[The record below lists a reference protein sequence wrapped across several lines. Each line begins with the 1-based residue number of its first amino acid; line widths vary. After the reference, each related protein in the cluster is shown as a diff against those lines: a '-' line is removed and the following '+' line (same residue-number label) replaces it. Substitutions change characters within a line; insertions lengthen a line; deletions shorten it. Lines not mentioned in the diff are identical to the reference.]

1 MPTSFIRTQ
10 SARIAR
16 SLVILGAAFG
26 AAAAQPPVRVPLDSK
41 WELSGDGSRIAAY
54 RGRQAI
60 QLRTGRA
67 IRRDAV
73 LKDGTIEFDMAVTPH
88 RTFVYI
94 QFRVEGDD
102 DHEEIYFR
110 PHKSELP
117 DAIQYAPVWNGDGNW
132 QLYHGEGATAPVA
145 FSYAGW
151 MHVRLVLSGKRAAL
165 FVDNHA
171 KPDLIA
177 NLAREPVAGYI
188 SLFAF
193 DGVGNTTGGV
203 AAAYSNIVVRPGFIP
218 YDFGAPSAVAAQP
231 PGLIQRWQLS
241 PTFNAERGLVTRLP
255 DSLLVSKSDWPSF
268 AVEPTGVVVIG
279 RHVKRRAA
287 PAAVVARVVVRAQTA
302 GLQRL
307 YLGYSDYVTVFVNGR
322 PIAGGDAHYSYDAPR
337 QEGLITLSQST
348 IWLPLVAGDN
358 EILFAVADGF
368 GGWGLM
374 GRLDP
379 ADGGRV
385 P

>member
-1 MPTSFIRTQ
+1 MHTPFHAPVAHALAALTI
-10 SARIAR
+10 SAF
-16 SLVILGAAFG
+16 SST
-26 AAAAQPPVRVPLDSK
+26 AAQPLTRIPLDSK
-41 WELSGDGSRIAAY
+41 WELSGDSSRIGQF
-54 RGRQAI
+54 RGRSAI
-60 QLRTGRA
+60 QLQTGRA
-67 IRRDAV
+67 IRRDVV

-94 QFRVEGDD
+94 QFRMQGDD

-110 PHKSELP
+110 PHKSELA

-132 QLYHGEGATAPVA
+132 QLYHGPGATAPVA
-145 FSYAGW
+145 FTYSAW

-188 SLFAF
+188 ALFAF
-193 DGVGNTTGGV
+193 DGVGNTAGGV

-218 YDFGAPSAVAAQP
+218 YDFGAQPVAAAQP
-231 PGLIQRWQLS
+231 PGVIEKWQLS
-241 PTFNAERGLVTRLP
+241 PTFNVERGMITALP
-255 DSLLVSKSDWPSF
+255 DSLLASKRDWPSY
-268 AVEPTGVVVIG
+268 AIEPNGVLVIG
-279 RHVKRRAA
+279 RHLKRRAA
-287 PAAVVARVVVRAQTA
+287 QAGTVARLIVRAPTA
-302 GLQRL
+302 RTQRL

-368 GGWGLM
+368 GGWGVM
-374 GRLDP
+374 GRLEP
-379 ADGGRV
+379 ADGGQVVR
-385 P
+385 

>member
-10 SARIAR
+10 SAQIVR
-16 SLVILGAAFG
+16 SFVILAAAFDV
-26 AAAAQPPVRVPLDSK
+26 ATAQPPTRVPLDSK
-41 WELSGDGSRIAAY
+41 WELSGDGSRIAPY

-193 DGVGNTTGGV
+193 DGVGNTAGGV

-218 YDFGAPSAVAAQP
+218 YDFGAPPVVAAQP

-241 PTFNAERGLVTRLP
+241 PTFNVERGLVTQLP

-279 RHVKRRAA
+279 RHMKRRA
-287 PAAVVARVVVRAQTA
+287 PVAAVVARVVVRAHTA

-374 GRLDP
+374 GRLEP

>member
-1 MPTSFIRTQ
+1 MITSFIR
-10 SARIAR
+10 IAR
-16 SLVILGAAFG
+16 GFGFVAVSAFG
-26 AAAAQPPVRVPLDSK
+26 SAAQKPTTIPLDSK
-41 WELSGDGSRIAAY
+41 WELSGDGSRIATY

-67 IRRDAV
+67 IRRDVV
-73 LKDGTIEFDMAVTPH
+73 LKDGTIDFDLAVTPQ
-88 RTFVYI
+88 RTFAYI
-94 QFRVEGDD
+94 QFRMVGDD

-110 PHKSELP
+110 PHKSDLA

-132 QLYHGEGATAPVA
+132 QLYHGPGATAPVA
-145 FSYAGW
+145 FTYTGW

-193 DGVGNTTGGV
+193 DGVGTKGGV
-203 AAAYSNIVVRPGFIP
+203 SAAYSNIVVRPGFIP
-218 YDFGAPSAVAAQP
+218 YDFGPAPTVAAQP
-231 PGLIQRWQLS
+231 PGLIERWQLS
-241 PTFNAERGLVTRLP
+241 PTFNVERGLITQLP
-255 DSLLVSKSDWPSF
+255 DSLLATKRDWPSF
-268 AVEPTGVVVIG
+268 SVEPTGVLVIG
-279 RHVKRRAA
+279 RHVNRRAA
-287 PAAVVARVVVRAQTA
+287 QAATVARLVVRAQTA

-307 YLGYSDYVTVFVNGR
+307 YLGYSDYVTVFVNGK

-358 EILFAVADGF
+358 EILFVVADGF

-379 ADGGRV
+379 ADGGRIAQ
-385 P
+385 